1 VSEAEAQDWYSVRCI
16 FKAGD
21 RSAYEE
27 RITLWRADS
36 IDDAI
41 RLAEIEASE
50 YGGDVGWSY
59 VGLAQAY
66 ELKAESVGNGSE
78 VFSLIRNSSLQAIE
92 YLDRF
97 FDTGT
102 EVQRKG

>member
-1 VSEAEAQDWYSVRCI
+1 MSDEGAQGWYSVRCI
-16 FKAGD
+16 FRAAD
-21 RSAYEE
+21 RPVYEE
-27 RITLWRADS
+27 RITLWLADS

-50 YGGDVGWSY
+50 YGADIGWSY
-59 VGLAQAY
+59 IGLAQAY
-66 ELKAESVGNGSE
+66 DLKAESVGNGSE
-78 VFSLIRNSSLQAIE
+78 VFSLIRNSSLQAID

-102 EVQRKG
+102 EVERKG